1 MTILITGASGAIG
14 LPTLRHLVKRGARV
28 RALSSRESSAANLK
42 SLGVAETVI
51 GDLTSDADVARAMQG
66 VASVMHIPPRFRED
80 EAKIGLRVLKAA
92 VDAKVG
98 HFVFSSVFHPQM
110 RDMDH
115 HFNKLVVEEALIDS
129 GLAFTI
135 LQPAMFMQNIRLEWP
150 GIRDRGVYLR
160 PYSPDQRMAM
170 IDTEDYGEAA
180 ARVLTE
186 PGYRGG
192 IFELAGPDQL
202 TTAEMAEGHRRG
214 MGQAGACREA
224 IDRRVEVMGQG
235 EQLESLGRRSLRQDV
250 PPLRR
255 TRLCR
260 RQSARAVG
268 DPRPS
273 ARRLPRLHQ
282 AVSGAAKGL
291 DIPAVIPGHAR

>member
-1 MTILITGASGAIG
+1 
-14 LPTLRHLVKRGARV
+14 
-28 RALSSRESSAANLK
+28 
-42 SLGVAETVI
+42 
-51 GDLTSDADVARAMQG
+51 
-66 VASVMHIPPRFRED
+66 
-80 EAKIGLRVLKAA
+80 
-92 VDAKVG
+92 
-98 HFVFSSVFHPQM
+98 M

-202 TTAEMAEGHRRG
+202 TTGEMAKVIAEEWGRPVRAEKRSIDEWKLWATANNWNPWAVEAYAKMCHHYDEHG
-214 MGQAGACREA
+214 YAGGNPLVLSA
-224 IDRRVEVMGQG
+224 I
-235 EQLESLGRRSLRQDV
+235 LGR
-250 PPLRR
+250 PPGGY
-255 TRLCR
+255 
-260 RQSARAVG
+260 RAFVK
-268 DPRPS
+268 RFL
-273 ARRLPRLHQ
+273 AQ
-282 AVSGAAKGL
+282 QKV
-291 DIPAVIPGHAR
+291 

>member
-14 LPTLRHLVKRGARV
+14 LPTLHHLVKRGARV
-28 RALSSRESSAANLK
+28 RALSSRDSSAANLK
-42 SLGVAETVI
+42 SLGVAETVV

-202 TTAEMAEGHRRG
+202 TTGEMAKVIAEEWGRPVRAESARSTSGNYGPRRTTG
-214 MGQAGACREA
+214 IPGPSKPTPRCA
-224 IDRRVEVMGQG
+224 ITMTSTAMPAAIRWCC
-235 EQLESLGRRSLRQDV
+235 RRS
-250 PPLRR
+250 
-255 TRLCR
+255 
-260 RQSARAVG
+260 SAV
-268 DPRPS
+268 RP
-273 ARRLPRLHQ
+273 
-282 AVSGAAKGL
+282 AATAL
-291 DIPAVIPGHAR
+291 S